1 VYFLILASSVL
12 QENKILQVMQKEAE
26 KWLQKKKEPFYKLS
40 EAEKDRIRGTAAREI
55 RRQRYA
61 AT

>member
-1 VYFLILASSVL
+1 M
-12 QENKILQVMQKEAE
+12 LQVMQKEAE